1 MTVRRKLPKPAPTS
15 TTNLRISHYG
25 NPITPKQTNVMSVS
39 SNSRKESTESNAAQ
53 QMHSTMGIHPDLAQ
67 LNDKNLEND
76 LPSRVADS
84 NDIDV
89 PGDVA
94 QVDALIAE
102 ADDEHPGSASV
113 RHQSLPADADDASTD
128 EDHPMTAYRQPVDTI
143 TESDKV
149 ADADWNRS
157 TAEGAIPATRVNE
170 PDRTL
175 GNS

>member
-1 MTVRRKLPKPAPTS
+1 
-15 TTNLRISHYG
+15 
-25 NPITPKQTNVMSVS
+25 MSVS

-67 LNDKNLEND
+67 LNDTNLQND

-84 NDIDV
+84 NDTDV
-89 PGDVA
+89 PGDTA
-94 QVDALIAE
+94 QAE
-102 ADDEHPGSASV
+102 ALAAESDDNMSSRTAGQS
-113 RHQSLPADADDASTD
+113 SLPADAEDPSTD
-128 EDHPMTAYRQPVDTI
+128 EDNPMTAYQSPADSML
-143 TESDKV
+143 ESDKV

-157 TAEGAIPATRVNE
+157 TSEGAIPATRINE

>member
-1 MTVRRKLPKPAPTS
+1 
-15 TTNLRISHYG
+15 
-25 NPITPKQTNVMSVS
+25 MSVS

-67 LNDKNLEND
+67 LNDTNLDND
-76 LPSRVADS
+76 LPSRVAAS
-84 NDIDV
+84 NDTDV
-89 PGDVA
+89 PGEINQA
-94 QVDALIAE
+94 DALVAE
-102 ADDEHPGSASV
+102 ADDANGSTSV
-113 RHQSLPADADDASTD
+113 RQSSLPADADDASTD
-128 EDHPMTAYRQPVDTI
+128 EDHPMTAYRHPADSL

-157 TAEGAIPATRVNE
+157 TSEGAIPATRTNE